1 MKDRRRK
8 IRIET
13 GSAASVRV
21 SAGFATRPCKIEN
34 QSEDGVCLKME
45 SPQFLEEQFLLLSSG
60 KGGPP
65 RACRVK
71 WRRSKLVGA
80 VFVSSDDGR

>member
-13 GSAASVRV
+13 GSKASVRV
-21 SAGFATRPCKIEN
+21 DAGFATRSCEIEN

-45 SPQFLEEQFLLLSSG
+45 SPQFLEDRFLLLSLG
-60 KGGPP
+60 KGGPA

-71 WRRSKLVGA
+71 WRRRKLVGA
-80 VFVSSDDGR
+80 MFVSSDDGR

>member
-8 IRIET
+8 VRLSH
-13 GSAASVRV
+13 GAKAKVRV
-21 SAGFATRPCKIEN
+21 TEGFATRPCTIEN

-45 SPQFLEEQFLLLSSG
+45 SPQFLEEQFLLLTSG
-60 KGGPP
+60 KGGPQ

-80 VFVSSDDGR
+80 MFVSADDSR